1 MSEAPTRRRFAVIGG
16 GLAGMAA
23 AHALMTKTPVGELPA
38 EVRLFEAS
46 GRLGGTIETVYE
58 GGFTIEC
65 GPDSWVTER
74 SATRELAAE
83 LGLADQV
90 IYSNDAVRRTYLA
103 SGNALTAMPEGMRM
117 MVPTRWLP
125 ILESPLFSWQAR
137 LAYLREPR
145 RAAELKALALSRPDG
160 FDESVRDFV
169 VRHFGEEATE
179 TIAGPLLAGVFG
191 GDIRVLSAGAVLAQ
205 FVRLEREHGSL
216 IAPMMERAQQATA
229 AGNVAA
235 PIFTTLRD
243 GLGSLIDAIARVLP
257 SQTLR
262 LRTPVMGLRQ
272 GERGTD
278 ESVGPRAGWLVRSEA
293 YGEEH
298 FDAIVVAT
306 PAHVTRRLLAP
317 MVPAAAELLEMETTS
332 AIVVA
337 LCWDADASRRLRVPR
352 GFGFLVPSM
361 QALSGGANDPHLLA
375 GTFMHQ
381 KFDHRA
387 PAGAVF
393 FRGFFGGSSAEQME
407 EWSDER
413 IAEAA
418 RERFA
423 RLLGP
428 LPAASYTVVR
438 RWPRSLPQYHVGH
451 GQRMQALKKWMDATP
466 GLALA
471 GNAYEGV
478 GLSAVVE
485 RAQTAALHAWESSTK
500 PAL

>member
-1 MSEAPTRRRFAVIGG
+1 
-16 GLAGMAA
+16 MAA
-23 AHALMTKTPVGELPA
+23 AHALVTKTPAGELPA

-46 GRLGGTIETVYE
+46 GRLGGTIETVSE

-83 LGLADQV
+83 LGLADQ
-90 IYSNDAVRRTYLA
+90 IICSNDAVRRTYLA

-145 RAAELKALALSRPDG
+145 RAEEFKALALSRPDG

-191 GDIRVLSAGAVLAQ
+191 GDIRLLSAGAVLAQ

-216 IAPMMERAQQATA
+216 IAPMMQRAQQTTA
-229 AGNVAA
+229 ADAGAA

-243 GLGSLIDAIARVLP
+243 GLGLLIDAIARILP
-257 SQTLR
+257 SKTLR
-262 LRTPVMGLRQ
+262 LRTPVEGLRPAGQ
-272 GERGTD
+272 RTGLST
-278 ESVGPRAGWLVRSEA
+278 GPRDGWVVSSA
-293 YGEEH
+293 AHGEEQ
-298 FDAIVVAT
+298 FDAVVVAT
-306 PAHVTRRLLAP
+306 PADVTRALLAP
-317 MVPAAAELLEMETTS
+317 MLSEAAELLEMEATS
-332 AIVVA
+332 AIVAA
-337 LCWDADASRRLRVPR
+337 LCWDADASQRLRVPR
-352 GFGFLVPSM
+352 GFGFLVPPV
-361 QALSGGANDPHLLA
+361 QALGGGASDPHLLA

-393 FRGFFGGSSAEQME
+393 LRGYFGGSSALQME
-407 EWSDER
+407 GWSDER
-413 IAEAA
+413 IAEVA

-438 RWPRSLPQYHVGH
+438 RWPRSLPQYRVGH
-451 GQRMQALKKWMDATP
+451 VVRMQVLEKLIDAMP

-471 GNAYEGV
+471 GNAYKGV

-485 RAQTAALHAWESSTK
+485 QAQVAAAHAWESG
-500 PAL
+500 ARHAQ